1 MDIGNSLPKMLTVKD
16 IAEHLNVG
24 HNKAYAIVR
33 LRGFPKVKIGR
44 SYVIPQ
50 DKYIEWLNNHM
61 KNQIIL

>member
-1 MDIGNSLPKMLTVKD
+1 MDNNNVLPKMLTVKD

-44 SYVIPQ
+44 SYML
-50 DKYIEWLNNHM
+50 KGKLNEA
-61 KNQIIL
+61 